1 MLFLLLLLLYS
12 CCYCCCIV
20 VDAIQYNVVVAAF
33 ILFTVQ
39 CDGGVKEEQGGLC

>member
-1 MLFLLLLLLYS
+1 MLLLLLLYS
-12 CCYCCCIV
+12 SSCIL

-33 ILFTVQ
+33 ILFMVQ